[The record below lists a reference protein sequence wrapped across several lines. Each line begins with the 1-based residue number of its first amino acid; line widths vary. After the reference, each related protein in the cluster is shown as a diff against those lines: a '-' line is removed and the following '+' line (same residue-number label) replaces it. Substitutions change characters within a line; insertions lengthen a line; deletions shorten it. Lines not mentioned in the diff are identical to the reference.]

1 MSLRSAL
8 LYVCTL
14 AAAFLLCAMLSGCGL
29 VASKAVSEAFGSSTD
44 LKIMGDTTS
53 PIVIGGDPRRFWAE
67 GEKITGSTKVQRADW
82 SVIPASDTPTAW
94 GFVID
99 RGDHVDFVAT
109 NEGKVRLRADA
120 KVSGLGGSLV
130 ATADLTI
137 VRRGNI
143 PSPVAVR
150 LEPTEGPPG
159 TSILVKAELP
169 EDAPS
174 GLLVFARNTL
184 GSDPVP
190 LLDDGI
196 APDEKAGDGTY
207 TGIVT
212 LPGVPKPGPTRIG
225 VYATDGKGNTSN
237 WSWAEFNVKS

>member
-1 MSLRSAL
+1 MRP
-8 LYVCTL
+8 TL
-14 AAAFLLCAMLSGCGL
+14 VFICAITAATLLCGTLSGCGL
-29 VASKAVSEAFGSSTD
+29 VASKAVSEAFGSSKD
-44 LKIMGDTTS
+44 LQIMGDTAS
-53 PIVIGGDPRRFWAE
+53 PIVIGSDPRRFWAE

-82 SVIPASDTPTAW
+82 SVTPASDTPTAW

-99 RGDHVDFVAT
+99 RGDHIDFVAT

-137 VRRGNI
+137 VRRGSI
-143 PSPVAVR
+143 PSPAAVW

-169 EDAPS
+169 ADAPT

-190 LLDDGI
+190 LLDDGV
-196 APDEKAGDGTY
+196 APDDKAGDGIY

-212 LPGVPKPGPTRIG
+212 LPGLPKPGPTRIG
-225 VYATDGKGNTSN
+225 AYATDGKGNTSN

>member
-1 MSLRSAL
+1 VSMRSAF
-8 LYVCTL
+8 LYICTL
-14 AAAFLLCAMLSGCGL
+14 AVAFLLCAALSGCGL
-29 VASKAVSEAFGSSTD
+29 VASKAVSEALGSSKD
-44 LKIMGDTTS
+44 LQIMGDTTS
-53 PIVIGGDPRRFWAE
+53 PIVIGSDPRRFWAE
-67 GEKITGSTKVQRADW
+67 GEKIIGSTKVQRADW
-82 SVIPASDTPTAW
+82 SVIPVSESAW

-130 ATADLTI
+130 ATENLTI

-143 PSPVAVR
+143 PPPVAVR
-150 LEPTEGPPG
+150 LEPNEGPPG

-196 APDEKAGDGTY
+196 APDDKAGDGTY

-225 VYATDGKGNTSN
+225 VYATDGKGSTSN
-237 WSWAEFNVKS
+237 WSWTEFNVKS